1 MNPHKVRGKVN
12 PKTAAS
18 ALRRASS
25 LRPKLAIVL
34 GSGFHAVAKQATLA
48 ATVPY
53 TKLAGFLSPSVPG
66 HSGQALI
73 GHLGGTETLI
83 LQGRAH
89 YYEGHSM
96 TAITLPIRVL
106 AEYGIE
112 CLLLTSAAGGINR
125 KYQPGEFMAFTDHLN
140 FMGDNPLRGPAKPGL
155 ERFVDLTQAY
165 DPSLTKILQ
174 SAASKTKIKLH
185 TGVYCAV
192 SGPNYETPAE
202 VRAYGKLGADAVGM
216 STVPEVIVARQ
227 CGLQVTALSCI
238 TNSAAGLTG
247 DALTHEDVLS
257 AGASASQSAG
267 KLLSEF
273 ARRYEQPH

>member
-18 ALRRASS
+18 TLRRASS
-25 LRPKLAIVL
+25 LRPKLALVL
-34 GSGFHAVAKQATLA
+34 GSGFHNAAEQATVA

-53 TKLAGFLSPSVPG
+53 TKLAGFLAPSVPG
-66 HSGQALI
+66 HAGQALI
-73 GHLGGTETLI
+73 GHLGETEIII

-96 TAITLPIRVL
+96 AEITFPIRVL

-112 CLLLTSAAGGINR
+112 SLLLTNAAGGINR
-125 KYQPGEFMAFTDHLN
+125 KYQPGEFMAFKDHLN
-140 FMGDNPLRGPAKPGL
+140 FMGDNPLRGPAQSGQ
-155 ERFVDLTQAY
+155 ERFVDLTETY
-165 DPSLTKILQ
+165 DPVLTKILK
-174 SAASKTKIKLH
+174 SAARKAKAKLH

-216 STVPEVIVARQ
+216 STVPEAILARQ
-227 CGLQVTALSCI
+227 CSLRIAALSCI
-238 TNSAAGLTG
+238 TNAAAGLTG
-247 DALTHEDVLS
+247 NALTHEEVLS
-257 AGASASQSAG
+257 TGATASQTAA
-267 KLLSEF
+267 KLLTEF
-273 ARRYEQPH
+273 ARHYE

>member
-112 CLLLTSAAGGINR
+112 CLLLTNAAGGINR

-202 VRAYGKLGADAVGM
+202 VLAYGKLGADAVGM

-257 AGASASQSAG
+257 AGATASQSAG
-267 KLLSEF
+267 KLLAEF
-273 ARRYEQPH
+273 ARRYE